1 MGQNE
6 KTRVDSG
13 NNQLGNRINMKNKYE
28 LIVTFNEYTGNFH
41 REFNAF
47 VLAVGCDHTSED
59 ADTMLPAGTTAF
71 LKINQDPDDVLD
83 DLMEFYHHFY
93 DEYGSNVS
101 ELTQV
106 KNTKGKYE
114 CNGITVFFDKDP
126 AEIMPIILKQLAAF
140 PAAVAKASSF
150 APKKLKVL
158 KVEFAKETITRE
170 VKEIKVLSE

>member
-1 MGQNE
+1 
-6 KTRVDSG
+6 
-13 NNQLGNRINMKNKYE
+13 MKNKYE

-47 VLAVGCDHTSED
+47 VLACGGEYSREETNGLE
-59 ADTMLPAGTTAF
+59 ALGKAAF
-71 LKINQDPDDVLD
+71 LKINQDPDDVMY

-101 ELTQV
+101 TLTHV
-106 KNTKGKYE
+106 KNAKGKYE

-170 VKEIKVLSE
+170 VKEIKL

>member
-1 MGQNE
+1 
-6 KTRVDSG
+6 VVSG

-28 LIVTFNEYTGNFH
+28 LIITFNEYTGNFH

-47 VLAVGCDHTSED
+47 VLACGGEYSREETNGLE
-59 ADTMLPAGTTAF
+59 ALGTTAF
-71 LKINQDPDDVLD
+71 LKINQDPDDVID

-106 KNTKGKYE
+106 KNAKGKYE

-170 VKEIKVLSE
+170 VKEINL

>member
-1 MGQNE
+1 MG
-6 KTRVDSG
+6 RG

-83 DLMEFYHHFY
+83 DLMEYYHHFY

-106 KNTKGKYE
+106 KKGKRYE

-126 AEIMPIILKQLAAF
+126 ADIMPIILKQLVAF
-140 PAAVAKASSF
+140 PAAVAKEKTF
-150 APKKLKVL
+150 APKNLKIL
-158 KVEFAKETITRE
+158 RVEFVKETITRE
-170 VKEIKVLSE
+170 VKEIEL